1 MRKWVQKGW
10 LWMICC
16 CMVGLGRAQ
25 TRSTPTYGREFTL
38 TTDNDAYLLQKKDAY
53 YTNGFSF
60 NLRTAK
66 EIKGKRV
73 ISSYELGQKIYTP
86 LIRKTTGP
94 KDIDRPYCGYLYLQ
108 FMQTHFPANDA
119 VLQYQATLA
128 QVGQASLGEDI
139 QNSYH
144 KMLGY
149 ARFTGWQ
156 YQVQNALGIDAGIKY
171 AQTLLQDSSLFKFVP
186 VIEASLG
193 MNYTYA
199 GIGTYF
205 CLGAF
210 EKNQQ
215 SALWNTRLQKKAVK
229 TDRKFELFA
238 YWYPQVL
245 FQGYNVTVQGGLI
258 SKGQGAVLADP
269 EPVMFLQHIGL
280 CFANGRFT
288 TNLALVIQSKETT
301 TQTDSHQYGSV
312 QLSYRFH

>member
-1 MRKWVQKGW
+1 MRKWVLNGL
-10 LWMICC
+10 LWVIGC

-25 TRSTPTYGREFTL
+25 TRSTGSYSREFTFI
-38 TTDNDAYLLQKKDAY
+38 TENDAYLLQKKDAY

-66 EIKGKRV
+66 EKEGERV

-86 LIRKTTGP
+86 LIRKTTAP

-108 FMQTHFPANDA
+108 FMQTRFPANDA
-119 VLQYQATLA
+119 ILQYQATLA
-128 QVGQASLGEDI
+128 QVGQASLGEDL

-156 YQVQNALGIDAGIKY
+156 YQVQNALGMDAGIKY

-186 VIEASLG
+186 VVEASLG
-193 MNYTYA
+193 MNNTYA
-199 GIGTYF
+199 SIGTYF

-210 EKNQQ
+210 ERNQQ
-215 SALWNTRLQKKAVK
+215 SALWNTRLQKEALHSE
-229 TDRKFELFA
+229 RKFELFA
-238 YWYPQVL
+238 YWYPQLL
-245 FQGYNVTVQGGLI
+245 FQGYNVTVQGGLLT
-258 SKGQGAVLADP
+258 KDQGAVLADP

-280 CFANGRFT
+280 CFAAGRVT
-288 TNLALVIQSKETT
+288 TKLALVIQSKETT
-301 TQTDSHQYGSV
+301 TQTKPHQYGSV

>member
-1 MRKWVQKGW
+1 MRKWVRTGCMG
-10 LWMICC
+10 LICS
-16 CMVGLGRAQ
+16 CMVIMSTAQ
-25 TRSTPTYGREFTL
+25 TRSGRSWGREFTF
-38 TTDNDAYLLQKKDAY
+38 TTENDAYLLQKKDAY

-108 FMQTHFPANDA
+108 FMQTRFPANDA
-119 VLQYQATLA
+119 ILQYEATLG
-128 QVGQASLGEDI
+128 QVGQASLGENL

-156 YQVQNALGIDAGIKY
+156 YQVQNSLGTDIGARY
-171 AQTLLQDSSLFKFVP
+171 AQTLLQDSSLFKFIP
-186 VIEASLG
+186 VAELSLG

-199 GIGTYF
+199 ALGAYF

-215 SALWNTRLQKKAVK
+215 SALWNARLQTGEGGGRKA
-229 TDRKFELFA
+229 ELFA
-238 YWYPQVL
+238 YWYPQII

-258 SKGQGAVLADP
+258 SKGQGAVLKDP
-269 EPVMFLQHIGL
+269 EPLMFLQHIGL
-280 CFANGRFT
+280 CYASGRIT

-301 TQTDSHQYGSV
+301 TQTNPHQYGSV
-312 QLSYRFH
+312 QVSYRFH

>member
-1 MRKWVQKGW
+1 MGW
-10 LWMICC
+10 FWAICS
-16 CMVGLGRAQ
+16 CMAGAGHAQ
-25 TRSTPTYGREFTL
+25 TRSTHAHGREFTL
-38 TTDNDAYLLQKKDAY
+38 VTENDAYLLQKKDAY

-60 NLRTAK
+60 NIRTASEK
-66 EIKGKRV
+66 KGKRV
-73 ISSYELGQKIYTP
+73 INAYELGQKIYTP

-108 FMQTHFPANDA
+108 FSQTRFPGHDA
-119 VLQYQATLA
+119 VLQYQTTLA
-128 QVGQASLGEDI
+128 QVGQASLGEDL

-156 YQVQNALGIDAGIKY
+156 YQVQNALGMDAGIRY

-186 VIEASLG
+186 VAELSLG

-215 SALWNTRLQKKAVK
+215 TALWNTRLQQGGLR

-238 YWYPQVL
+238 FWYPQVL
-245 FQGYNVTVQGGLI
+245 LQGYNVTVQGGLI

-269 EPVMFLQHIGL
+269 QPLLFLQRIGL
-280 CFANGRFT
+280 CFARGRVT
-288 TNLALVIQSKETT
+288 TQLALVIQSKETT
-301 TQTDSHQYGSV
+301 TQTQEHQYGSV